1 MSHFFVFSTDER
13 KKSASVW
20 AKKKQCLF
28 LTWNDYK
35 KKKINK
41 SNEIQHQRWRV
52 NYFLYES
59 LDPSENS

>member
-1 MSHFFVFSTDER
+1 MI
-13 KKSASVW
+13 
-20 AKKKQCLF
+20 AKKI
-28 LTWNDYK
+28 
-35 KKKINK
+35 KINK